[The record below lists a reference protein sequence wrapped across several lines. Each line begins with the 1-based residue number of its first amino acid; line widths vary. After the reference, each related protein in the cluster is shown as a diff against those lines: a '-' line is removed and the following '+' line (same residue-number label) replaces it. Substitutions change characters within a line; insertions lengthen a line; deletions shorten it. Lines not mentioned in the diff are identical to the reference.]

1 MASSIVANPL
11 GGSWLPGIDFSG
23 ADPGVAFNDFSPRLG
38 LTYNLTGDGR
48 TLARANYARY
58 YGQVGNGGVASTINP
73 VGSTTLRYPWTDA
86 NRNQVAEA
94 GEIVLSATP
103 LNSSTNWSAANPA
116 NTVSANSVDPNLKND
131 TTDEFI
137 IGVDREV
144 GRGFAIGANYIYRK
158 YGNFQWSDRVNFTSS
173 EWVPVSFTPTT
184 GCQGNDG
191 LRTEASRCP
200 TVSYYEPT
208 IQQPTV
214 VTLSNIP
221 GYERVFSGIEVNG
234 RKRMSSRWM
243 MNTSFTYNTTDVH
256 HNDFAGAGNQSSGTA
271 GTIPISEDPT
281 NRVVREGGQY
291 DYLTSGSGIGNVYVN
306 TKWLFKLSG
315 LYELPWRVNVSG
327 FYNAR
332 QGYPFEQGLLSPSR
346 QRGAGTVFVVLD
358 QVGEL
363 RLPNYHNVDFHVER
377 PISFATVKF
386 VPSLDVFNLTNGNT
400 VQAIRGTQN
409 AANANQIQAIV
420 APRVLR
426 FGVRMT
432 W

>member
-1 MASSIVANPL
+1 
-11 GGSWLPGIDFSG
+11 
-23 ADPGVAFNDFSPRLG
+23 
-38 LTYNLTGDGR
+38 
-48 TLARANYARY
+48 
-58 YGQVGNGGVASTINP
+58 
-73 VGSTTLRYPWTDA
+73 
-86 NRNQVAEA
+86 
-94 GEIVLSATP
+94 
-103 LNSSTNWSAANPA
+103 
-116 NTVSANSVDPNLKND
+116 
-131 TTDEFI
+131 
-137 IGVDREV
+137 
-144 GRGFAIGANYIYRK
+144 
-158 YGNFQWSDRVNFTSS
+158 
-173 EWVPVSFTPTT
+173 VSFTPTT
-184 GCQGNDG
+184 NCQGADG

-200 TVSYYEPT
+200 TVTYYQPT

-214 VTLSNIP
+214 FTLSNVP
-221 GYERVFSGIEVNG
+221 GYERVFSGIEVSG
-234 RKRMSSRWM
+234 RKRLSNRWM

-256 HNDFAGAGNQSSGTA
+256 FNDFAGAANQSSGTA

-281 NRVVREGGQY
+281 NRVIRDGGQY

-306 TKWLFKLSG
+306 AKWLFKLSG
-315 LYELPWRVNVSG
+315 LYELPWRINVSG

-346 QRGAGTVFVVLD
+346 QNGAGTVFVVLD

-377 PISFATVKF
+377 PISVSTLRF
-386 VPSLDVFNLTNGNT
+386 VPSLDVFNLANTST

-420 APRVLR
+420 APRVVR